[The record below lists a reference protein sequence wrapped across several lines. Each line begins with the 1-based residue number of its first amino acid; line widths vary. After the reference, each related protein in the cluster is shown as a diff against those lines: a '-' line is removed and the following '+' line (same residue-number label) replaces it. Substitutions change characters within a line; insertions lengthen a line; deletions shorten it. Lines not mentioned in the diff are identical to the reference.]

1 MILRSYAGHKIVIN
15 CNIINNAHDCVANI
29 SCIYT
34 GVGALA
40 AETKRAFIVELNF
53 AVSTSV
59 TICSPLIRKT
69 ISRCEIDHRQSGLWM
84 INVEA
89 AR

>member
-1 MILRSYAGHKIVIN
+1 MILRGYAGHKIVIN
-15 CNIINNAHDCVANI
+15 CNIINNARDCVANI

-53 AVSTSV
+53 AISISDGV
-59 TICSPLIRKT
+59 CSPLIRAT
-69 ISRCEIDHRQSGLWM
+69 RFPDARSIIDSW
-84 INVEA
+84 VAE
-89 AR
+89 